1 MRSTRSPSDESATT
15 IGSRHTPGVTRSTF
29 FISLLSTENG
39 VRADMCCSEN
49 GVSAPIVSGCYPPPG
64 LDHVSHGDRGRD
76 GKKSQRSDDADAE
89 CVGVA
94 AAAEGSEERGADD
107 RLSDRDADTLCGL
120 QDTASGAAGDGVD
133 PHQ

>member
-29 FISLLSTENG
+29 FISLLSGENC
-39 VRADMCCSEN
+39 VRMHLCCSEN
-49 GVSAPIVSGCYPPPG
+49 GVCVPIVSGCYPPPG
-64 LDHVSHGDRGRD
+64 LDQVSHGDRGRD
-76 GKKSQRSDDADAE
+76 GKKSKRSDDADAE

-107 RLSDRDADTLCGL
+107 
-120 QDTASGAAGDGVD
+120 
-133 PHQ
+133 